1 MFSNMGFAN
10 FLKRFGGLDAQPSS
24 VVTSEK
30 VNPTSEYIKAQAFN
44 KDFAYLL
51 SQDKFIARSDYKAL
65 AEAYR
70 DIWQLFDTLEQ
81 TSILNEYVAKHG
93 LDYSQIAAFRKSYA
107 EIKDLAI
114 ESPSIKKHNDA
125 YIKRHIDSEKLI

>member
-1 MFSNMGFAN
+1 MGFAN

-65 AEAYR
+65 VRRLRSSARPAPVR
-70 DIWQLFDTLEQ
+70 LPW
-81 TSILNEYVAKHG
+81 
-93 LDYSQIAAFRKSYA
+93 
-107 EIKDLAI
+107 
-114 ESPSIKKHNDA
+114 
-125 YIKRHIDSEKLI
+125 